1 MARRWLGPPV
11 EPLEK
16 EPARTDAAAPPLA
29 VDTAADRSAAIGAPE
44 HPPQRPNGWLRWGRW
59 VMLGLIIVIGAT
71 RWNVELWDGYPVAVG
86 MASAAL
92 ASVFT
97 LHLYGF
103 LAWAVIRGLL
113 RRRAWTY
120 VRVTYSPLLLSLV
133 LLGVLAYPAVRA
145 QQDALTREDI
155 DREADAL
162 LTETP
167 DPVGMK
173 LAGRSDTLSEDD
185 MVALNERAA
194 LGVRF
199 GTMLTKTLTD
209 YNSSKVSA
217 DAWIAST
224 RSRLQRADRALSGL
238 RQRTSA
244 LTDVPVKTQLRR
256 FDRVRGRTLT
266 AFNRLLEAL
275 VVGADERGPQKLVNR
290 RLRSYQAEGRRIA
303 DLMQPYLTA
312 EQRRVFERGRL

>member
-1 MARRWLGPPV
+1 
-11 EPLEK
+11 
-16 EPARTDAAAPPLA
+16 
-29 VDTAADRSAAIGAPE
+29 
-44 HPPQRPNGWLRWGRW
+44 
-59 VMLGLIIVIGAT
+59 MLGLIVVIGAT

-92 ASVFT
+92 ASVFA

-244 LTDVPVKTQLRR
+244 LTDVPVKIQLRR